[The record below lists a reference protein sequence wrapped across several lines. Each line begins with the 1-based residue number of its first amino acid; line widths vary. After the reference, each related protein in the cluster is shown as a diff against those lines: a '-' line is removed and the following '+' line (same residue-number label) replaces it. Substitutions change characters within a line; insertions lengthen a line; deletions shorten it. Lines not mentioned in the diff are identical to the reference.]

1 MYAYKGAVVIR
12 DVKIECMNY
21 AGTYVGKHTAT
32 AVYTGR
38 DVPLSMSDVHLHTIA
53 QSSAYGVQGGGW
65 TEIEGGNIQVEND
78 ADKGQY
84 FSSGQKAHK
93 RIIDGN
99 LYIISG
105 DKVFTPLGRRIKRL

>member
-1 MYAYKGAVVIR
+1 MYVVYAYKGAVVMR

-21 AGTYVGKHTAT
+21 AGVLWQ
-32 AVYTGR
+32 YTDG
-38 DVPLSMSDVHLHTIA
+38 M
-53 QSSAYGVQGGGW
+53 W
-65 TEIEGGNIQVEND
+65 TQLLTDNEQVEND

-84 FSSGQKAHK
+84 SSSDQKAHK
-93 RIIDGN
+93 RTINGH